1 MSNKAK
7 AYYIGAAT
15 TILLGVLL
23 IWIARDWSLL
33 AGGVVLLWMGTAEQ
47 HR

>member
-15 TILLGVLL
+15 SILLGFFL
-23 IWIARDWSLL
+23 IWIARDWSML
-33 AGGVVLLWMGTAEQ
+33 AGGSVLLWMGTAEQ
-47 HR
+47 HS